1 MRGERSPDQQLLENR
16 SFQGQ
21 EADGVTAAAWEPHGC
36 SVVLWDRGLLEE
48 PSCSGKEY
56 LQEYLQQW
64 ICCLLAVKLLTGK

>member
-1 MRGERSPDQQLLENR
+1 M
-16 SFQGQ
+16 
-21 EADGVTAAAWEPHGC
+21 
-36 SVVLWDRGLLEE
+36 VLWDRGLLEE